1 MFLKRKLRNPV
12 PEGREVSESPS
23 KADAAGE
30 PISPEVLAKIE
41 QEIKTRL
48 GEKARVRSVK
58 RLQIPSADG
67 KPWAQQGRV
76 LIHGSH
82 IADRTR

>member
-1 MFLKRKLRNPV
+1 MFCNLRDSTRVATEAP
-12 PEGREVSESPS
+12 ESPL
-23 KADAAGE
+23 KTDAAGE

-41 QEIKTRL
+41 QEIKARL

-58 RLQIPSADG
+58 KLQIPSADG

-76 LIHGSH
+76 LIHSSH
-82 IADRTR
+82 EIVDRTR